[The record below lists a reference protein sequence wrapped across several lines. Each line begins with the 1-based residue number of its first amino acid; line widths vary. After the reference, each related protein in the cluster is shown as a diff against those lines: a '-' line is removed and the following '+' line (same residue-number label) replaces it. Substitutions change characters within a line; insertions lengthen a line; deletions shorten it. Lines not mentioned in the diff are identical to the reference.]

1 MTDWRIQA
9 AIYEGNHEK
18 IQAMGWE
25 VEFRECEGKFSYCVI
40 GWSKGKSPEKDTFL
54 VLESPRAKYLESV
67 LSATYQYSFYDYH
80 TELLMISIIKRSI
93 SFISEIRNV
102 LDNAF
107 LSMFIEMIHN
117 DSGLSSAKKLVAT
130 RVSPSFT

>member
-1 MTDWRIQA
+1 
-9 AIYEGNHEK
+9 
-18 IQAMGWE
+18 
-25 VEFRECEGKFSYCVI
+25 
-40 GWSKGKSPEKDTFL
+40 
-54 VLESPRAKYLESV
+54 
-67 LSATYQYSFYDYH
+67 
-80 TELLMISIIKRSI
+80 MISIIKRSI

-107 LSMFIEMIHN
+107 LSIFIEMIHN